1 MGDPTN
7 VGDDSSKHFGTVDYL
22 VFTLMLAIS
31 AGIGVFYG
39 CFSKR
44 QKTTKDF
51 LMGGRN
57 MGTIPVTLSLLASFF
72 SAIALLSVPAEIYL
86 NGTVYVMIGP
96 SYFAALGV
104 SAYLY
109 LPVFYNLQLT
119 SAYEYLELR
128 FSKPVR
134 ILASVVF
141 AIQMILYMSVVIYA
155 PALALSQVTGLH
167 LYGCVTTLFGIVIF
181 YTALGGI
188 KSVMWTDVVQIIVM
202 FGAMIVV
209 LVKGGIDLG
218 GFGNIWKVAVD
229 SGHIEYFD
237 FDPDPRTRQT
247 TWTLW
252 IGAFFMW
259 LAIYGVNQAQV
270 QRYLT
275 LPTIRQAKTAIWLN
289 AFGLLG
295 LLTLNC
301 MTGLVIFAKYSK
313 CDPLLSK
320 RIRTTDQLLPIFV
333 MDTLGDFNGF
343 PGLFVAGIFSGA
355 LSTVSSG
362 LNSLASITLEDYV
375 KYFYPNINDRRATNI
390 SKISAIIYGLLS
402 FGLVFIAEKLG
413 GIFDVSFSIFG
424 MIGGPLLGVFNL
436 GMFVPW
442 CNSKGAFW
450 GTFTSLVVMLW
461 LGIGTSLANS
471 GKPSVSKLTLSVEGC
486 SNFTTAPSNFLNQT
500 AKSDE
505 ISEFYKIS
513 YYWYTLIGCCV
524 NMLVGTVV
532 SFLTGKQDPR
542 DLNPQLISPP
552 CDQFVKKFVPLHIQQ
567 KIYWDLGAHINGDI
581 YKNQMHNGNHELGE
595 INGKS

>member
-1 MGDPTN
+1 MGESAII
-7 VGDDSSKHFGTVDYL
+7 GDDSAKHFGTVDYL
-22 VFTLMLAIS
+22 VFTLMLAVS
-31 AGIGVFYG
+31 AGIGIFYG
-39 CFSKR
+39 CFGNR
-44 QKTTKDF
+44 QTTKDF

-57 MGTIPVTLSLLASFF
+57 MGIVPVTLSLLATFF

-86 NGTVYVMIGP
+86 NGTIYIMIAPAHFAVM
-96 SYFAALGV
+96 GV

-119 SAYEYLELR
+119 STYEYLELR

-134 ILASVVF
+134 ILASFVF
-141 AIQMILYMSVVIYA
+141 TVQMVLYQSVVIYA

-167 LYGCVTTLFGIVIF
+167 LYGCVTALFAIVIF

-218 GFGNIWKVAVD
+218 GFGNIWNIAVD
-229 SGHIEYFD
+229 GGHVKYFD

-275 LPTIRQAKTAIWLN
+275 LPTIRQAKMAIWLN
-289 AFGLLG
+289 GLG
-295 LLTLNC
+295 RFVLLILNVL
-301 MTGLVIFAKYSK
+301 TGLVLYAKYSK
-313 CDPLLSK
+313 CDPLMSK
-320 RIRTTDQLLPIFV
+320 RIRTTDQILPIFV
-333 MDTLGDFNGF
+333 MDSLGDFKGF

-375 KYFYPNINDRRATNI
+375 KYFYPDISDHRATNI
-390 SKISAIIYGLLS
+390 SKFSSVMYGLLS
-402 FGLVFIAEKLG
+402 FGLVFIAERLG

-424 MIGGPLLGVFNL
+424 MVGGTLLGVFSL

-450 GTFTSLVVMLW
+450 GTLTSLVFMLW
-461 LGIGTSLANS
+461 LGIGTSMAKS
-471 GKPSVSKLTLSVEGC
+471 GIRPASKLTLSVEGC
-486 SNFTTAPSNFLNQT
+486 SNFTAPRSNFLNQ
-500 AKSDE
+500 AGQSDE

-513 YYWYTLIGCCV
+513 YYWYALIGCCL
-524 NMLVGTVV
+524 NMMVGTVV

-552 CDQFVKKFVPLHIQQ
+552 CDQFVNKFVPLHIRQ
-567 KIYWDLGAHINGDI
+567 KICWDLGVHIDGDNS
-581 YKNQMHNGNHELGE
+581 KNQKYAGNHELGA